1 MQSRLIYGIDIAHGS
16 PRAKE
21 LPRYALAILRDGEIA
36 RYSML
41 RRQKVLNMIKK
52 DRPEIIAMDNIF
64 ELASGKSELFLIM
77 EQLPEDV
84 KLVQVTGGVHPEPLV
99 RLGKKYNISFD
110 PTNPNEE
117 AEACAL
123 LAKMGVGCEA
133 SLFEDITRIKVSRAR
148 SLGRGGWSQ
157 NRYRRKVHGA
167 VLERSREVEAVL
179 KNLSREKGIRFETV
193 NVKGFGGYVRSEY
206 TVYAKRGE
214 IPIHSTVSGDAQIS
228 VKSVEREKIHYTPL
242 KPKEPRRRFTI
253 VGIDPGTTVGIAIL
267 SLNGELLFL
276 KSFRGIA
283 PGEVVRLIAE
293 YGKPVIIASDVSPIP
308 NSVEKIRRSF
318 NAVPASPGI
327 EVSAEEKI
335 SLGKI
340 FGYSNDHERDAL
352 TAALLTYKGYKNI
365 FTRIEKKAPN
375 GADIEL
381 IKLRVIL
388 GDPIETAIEKILEEP
403 KEPEKSKKLS
413 FPASPQNSYGKREG
427 EKVEEGGNGEA
438 VLKMRETIQRQGEQ
452 IQNLH
457 KYLEELKQELAA
469 KDRKLS
475 RFEAKLKNFKKDAYA
490 EIRKQKEIQIRQA
503 TIENLRNE
511 LFKKNK
517 TIKELRRRSNKLRKI
532 QKMEIRGEG
541 TPVKVISAFTKESI
555 SETNEKYGIKKGDA
569 IFLENPSGG
578 GAATAQILVE
588 AGVRVVIVPDEISHA
603 AEEVFFKEN
612 VPVLKEVL
620 LERVDDF
627 AIAEPNTLKNA
638 IGEWEKIAAKR
649 RQKAKEDELQSL
661 FDEYRSE
668 RRRGII

>member
-1 MQSRLIYGIDIAHGS
+1 MQSRLIYGIDIARGS

-21 LPRYALAILRDGEIA
+21 LPRYALAILRDGEISH
-36 RYSML
+36 YSML
-41 RRQKVLNMIKK
+41 RRQKILNMILRDK
-52 DRPEIIAMDNIF
+52 PEIIALDNVF
-64 ELASGKSELFLIM
+64 ELASDKKELFVIM
-77 EQLPEDV
+77 EQLPDGV
-84 KLVQVTGGVHPEPLV
+84 KVVQVTGGLHPEPLI

-110 PTNPNEE
+110 PSNPNEE
-117 AEACAL
+117 AEACAR
-123 LAKMGVGCEA
+123 LAEIGVGCEV
-133 SLFEDITRIKVSRAR
+133 SLFEDLTRIKVSRAR

-179 KNLSREKGIRFETV
+179 KHLSKEKGIRFETV

-214 IPIHSTVSGDAQIS
+214 IPIHSSVSGDAQVS

-267 SLNGELLFL
+267 SLDGDLLFL
-276 KSFRGIA
+276 KSFRGIS
-283 PGEVVRLIAE
+283 PGEVIRLIAE
-293 YGKPVIIASDVSPIP
+293 YGKPVVIASDVSPIP
-308 NSVEKIRRSF
+308 GSVEKIRRSF

-352 TAALLTYKGYKNI
+352 TAALLTYRGYKNI
-365 FTRIEKKAPN
+365 FTRIEKKAPE
-375 GADIEL
+375 GADLEF

-388 GDPIETAIEKILEEP
+388 GDSIEAAIEKTLEES
-403 KEPEKSKKLS
+403 KEAGKPQKASLPER
-413 FPASPQNSYGKREG
+413 PRGSYGKRE
-427 EKVEEGGNGEA
+427 EERAEEGVNGEA

-457 KYLEELKQELAA
+457 KYMEELKQELAA

-475 RFEAKLKNFKKDAYA
+475 KSETKLKNFKRETYA
-490 EIRKQKEIQIRQA
+490 EIRKQKEIQIRQE

-511 LFKKNK
+511 LARKNK

-555 SETNEKYGIKKGDA
+555 SETNEKYGIKQGDV

-588 AGVRVVIVPDEISHA
+588 AGVRVVLVPDDISHA
-603 AEEVFFKEN
+603 AEEVFFKGN
-612 VPVLKEVL
+612 VPVLKEIL
-620 LERVDDF
+620 LERADDF
-627 AIAEPNTLKNA
+627 AIAEPDALKNA
-638 IGEWEKIAAKR
+638 IAEWEKVAEKR

-668 RRRGII
+668 RRRGRI